1 MDLYS
6 GRYIAILYE
15 FFVSKLTF
23 LTSEELAENLKCSS
37 RTIKEDIKSLNAYL
51 RQEQIGFI
59 ESVPGRGY
67 QLIIEDQGRGNQLKL
82 MIERSYEFFFDKDVG
97 RIKLRIFI
105 LKKIL
110 AVPSL
115 EYADLLNEV
124 HLTQSALRRDFEW
137 IREFLQS
144 YDLKLKVVND
154 AIQVRGSELQR
165 RKAMLEAFCD
175 NYYGLDDALL
185 VKEFDSLFYEE
196 DQEYENIRHAFLN
209 ILRPEQIV
217 INDLSTKKLSAY
229 ICLAKRRNAANCRLS
244 VFSAEEIDEAEKLY
258 EYSLVQKIFSDP
270 LIAAGK
276 WHDENEVIA
285 FTRMLLTHRDIDL
298 SRHRDVET
306 IPPVYLLKASQNLQS
321 TLDCLKNTVWQELF
335 ASELFASFERDFLSI
350 VLLLTLRHRM
360 DSNKEIQLVIYS
372 KYENYNFTPL
382 ALELTRVF
390 IYHLSSVMNCPV
402 NVMNLSIIP
411 SVFEYILKQ
420 VNYEYHRQNIAVVS
434 TAGRIVAGYIANDL
448 NKKFSRYI
456 HSLAVLNLYEMR
468 SLNFDDFDCVI
479 CDKNDYYKRYPI
491 KFVAYT
497 SMTSLAKDDLYG
509 KVFKSGYDRHILD
522 FMKRITKATEDVVSD
537 NFNALV
543 KCICFRHA
551 AESKLTE
558 LENAILWKNSLISY
572 IKRQC
577 LIIFCDISHTQKEFI
592 EFYRVSK
599 FAKYAIVVSIDY
611 GYDLSKIKL
620 INSILDRLIENDDY
634 FDLILRD
641 TSAAYDQCFDDIIE
655 NQS

>member
-1 MDLYS
+1 
-6 GRYIAILYE
+6 
-15 FFVSKLTF
+15 
-23 LTSEELAENLKCSS
+23 
-37 RTIKEDIKSLNAYL
+37 
-51 RQEQIGFI
+51 
-59 ESVPGRGY
+59 
-67 QLIIEDQGRGNQLKL
+67 
-82 MIERSYEFFFDKDVG
+82 
-97 RIKLRIFI
+97 
-105 LKKIL
+105 
-110 AVPSL
+110 
-115 EYADLLNEV
+115 
-124 HLTQSALRRDFEW
+124 
-137 IREFLQS
+137 
-144 YDLKLKVVND
+144 
-154 AIQVRGSELQR
+154 
-165 RKAMLEAFCD
+165 
-175 NYYGLDDALL
+175 
-185 VKEFDSLFYEE
+185 
-196 DQEYENIRHAFLN
+196 
-209 ILRPEQIV
+209 
-217 INDLSTKKLSAY
+217 
-229 ICLAKRRNAANCRLS
+229 
-244 VFSAEEIDEAEKLY
+244 
-258 EYSLVQKIFSDP
+258 
-270 LIAAGK
+270 
-276 WHDENEVIA
+276 
-285 FTRMLLTHRDIDL
+285 MLLTHRDIDL

-572 IKRQC
+572 IKRQG

-641 TSAAYDQCFDDIIE
+641 TSAAYDQCLMILSRISLSGRNSAFFH
-655 NQS
+655 QYS

>member
-1 MDLYS
+1 
-6 GRYIAILYE
+6 
-15 FFVSKLTF
+15 
-23 LTSEELAENLKCSS
+23 
-37 RTIKEDIKSLNAYL
+37 
-51 RQEQIGFI
+51 
-59 ESVPGRGY
+59 
-67 QLIIEDQGRGNQLKL
+67 
-82 MIERSYEFFFDKDVG
+82 
-97 RIKLRIFI
+97 
-105 LKKIL
+105 
-110 AVPSL
+110 
-115 EYADLLNEV
+115 
-124 HLTQSALRRDFEW
+124 
-137 IREFLQS
+137 
-144 YDLKLKVVND
+144 
-154 AIQVRGSELQR
+154 
-165 RKAMLEAFCD
+165 
-175 NYYGLDDALL
+175 
-185 VKEFDSLFYEE
+185 
-196 DQEYENIRHAFLN
+196 
-209 ILRPEQIV
+209 
-217 INDLSTKKLSAY
+217 
-229 ICLAKRRNAANCRLS
+229 
-244 VFSAEEIDEAEKLY
+244 
-258 EYSLVQKIFSDP
+258 
-270 LIAAGK
+270 
-276 WHDENEVIA
+276 
-285 FTRMLLTHRDIDL
+285 MLLTHRDIDL

-572 IKRQC
+572 IKRQG